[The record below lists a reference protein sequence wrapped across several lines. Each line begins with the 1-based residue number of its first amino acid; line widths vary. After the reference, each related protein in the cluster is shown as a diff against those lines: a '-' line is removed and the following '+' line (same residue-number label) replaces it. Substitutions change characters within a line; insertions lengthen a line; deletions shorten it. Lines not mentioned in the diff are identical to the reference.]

1 MTNWRIYPPSI
12 ADQQK
17 HIEQSEKLLSTI
29 QPGEPPIL
37 YWSLAT
43 PTGLVLGFS
52 QKQNQLNPVAM
63 TSISMP
69 IYHRRAGGTAVLV
82 GPHLLDLDVILPPD
96 HPLLL
101 ADIVESY
108 RWLGDTW
115 VAALRHL
122 GAETRTVS
130 PTEAHLQQA

>member
-1 MTNWRIYPPSI
+1 MTNWQTYPLTI

-17 HIEQSEKLLSTI
+17 HIEQSERLLSTI
-29 QPGEPPIL
+29 QPGDQPIL
-37 YWSLAT
+37 YWSLAD

-52 QKQNQLNPVAM
+52 QKQNILNPTAVASL
-63 TSISMP
+63 SIP

-101 ADIVESY
+101 ADIIESY

-122 GAETRTVS
+122 GVESRAV
-130 PTEAHLQQA
+130 PP